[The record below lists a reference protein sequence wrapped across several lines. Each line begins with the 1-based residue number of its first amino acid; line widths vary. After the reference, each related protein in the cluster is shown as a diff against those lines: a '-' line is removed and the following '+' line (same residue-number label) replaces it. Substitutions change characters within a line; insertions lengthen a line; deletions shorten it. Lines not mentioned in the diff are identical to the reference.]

1 MAHPLD
7 ILRRIHR
14 LDQAQI
20 NMLSG
25 LMQESHMPRGA
36 RIDGNSSIQNTSY
49 YIMRGAARAFYTK
62 DGKEHTMSFAFDDE
76 YLMTHLVINSEDIPL
91 TITFMEPTD
100 IVYLP
105 NRKLHETMIGI
116 EDLDHHEGLLFMNAS
131 LLHYNKY
138 LEERIYVLQSMTAS
152 ERYEWTLKRYP
163 RILECATITQ
173 IASYLGITKETL
185 YRIRSGKYI

>member
-1 MAHPLD
+1 
-7 ILRRIHR
+7 
-14 LDQAQI
+14 
-20 NMLSG
+20 
-25 LMQESHMPRGA
+25 MPRGA

-105 NRKLHETMIGI
+105 NRNLHETMIGI

-163 RILECATITQ
+163 RLLECATITQ